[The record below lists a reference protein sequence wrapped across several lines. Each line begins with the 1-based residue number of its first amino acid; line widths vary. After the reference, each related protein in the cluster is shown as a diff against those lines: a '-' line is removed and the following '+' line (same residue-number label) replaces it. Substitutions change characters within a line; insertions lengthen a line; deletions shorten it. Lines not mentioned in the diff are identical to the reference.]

1 MTHDRVLR
9 TGAAAIALA
18 VVLKIFTSVPL
29 PTKLFNA
36 QSVSRWVIYLETGR
50 ILAETVPATQATEPT
65 PTVIE
70 KEPPEEP
77 RRLSFSPS
85 AGDLV
90 NIRSSWDCALTPRE
104 LVMEKLD
111 WDLTGDEPTVLI
123 YHTHAMESYTPQTG
137 EDYTE
142 EVPFRTADLDYNMVS
157 IGTRLAELLENAG
170 ISVLHDTT
178 LHDAASYNGSYA
190 SSRETVE
197 KYLAQYPS
205 IRLVLDIHR
214 DAAEDGSGHQVAATA
229 ETAQG
234 DTARLMLVLGSEAGG
249 LYNPNWQEN
258 YALAVKLQ
266 VVLEQE
272 SPGLC
277 RELHLTDQ
285 RYNQDLSP
293 GALLIEVGAAGNSH
307 DEALRAMTPL
317 AEAIAA
323 LSKGAN

>member
-85 AGDLV
+85 DGDLV
-90 NIRSSWDCALTPRE
+90 NIRSSWDCTLTPRE
-104 LVMEKLD
+104 LVMEPLD

-266 VVLEQE
+266 AVLEQE

-323 LSKGAN
+323 LAKGAN

>member
-85 AGDLV
+85 DGDLV

-111 WDLTGDEPTVLI
+111 WDLTVDEPTVLI

-214 DAAEDGSGHQVAATA
+214 DAAEDGSGHQVATTA

-266 VVLEQE
+266 AVLEQE

-293 GALLIEVGAAGNSH
+293 GALLIEVGAAGNTH
-307 DEALRAMTPL
+307 EEALRAMTPL

>member
-85 AGDLV
+85 DGELV
-90 NIRSSWDCALTPRE
+90 NIRSSWDCALTPWE
-104 LVMEKLD
+104 LIMEPLD

-214 DAAEDGSGHQVAATA
+214 DAAEDGSGHQVATTA

-266 VVLEQE
+266 AVLEQE

-323 LSKGAN
+323 LAKGAN

>member
-50 ILAETVPATQATEPT
+50 ILAETVPTTPATEPA

-85 AGDLV
+85 DGDLV

-157 IGTRLAELLENAG
+157 IGTRLAELLEKAG

-190 SSRETVE
+190 SSRETAE
-197 KYLAQYPS
+197 GYLAQYPS

-214 DAAEDGSGHQVAATA
+214 DAAEDGNGHQVAATA

-266 VVLEQE
+266 AVLEQN

-277 RELHLTDQ
+277 RELRLTDQ

-293 GALLIEVGAAGNSH
+293 GALLIEVGAAGNTH
-307 DEALRAMTPL
+307 EEALRAMTPL

-323 LSKGAN
+323 LAKGAN

>member
-50 ILAETVPATQATEPT
+50 ILAEAVPATQATEPT

-85 AGDLV
+85 DGELV

-123 YHTHAMESYTPQTG
+123 YHTHAMESYTPQAG

-214 DAAEDGSGHQVAATA
+214 DAAEDGSGHQVATTA

-266 VVLEQE
+266 AVLEQE

-323 LSKGAN
+323 LAKGAN

>member
-36 QSVSRWVIYLETGR
+36 QSVSRWVLYLETGR
-50 ILAETVPATQATEPT
+50 ILGETVPATQATEPT

-85 AGDLV
+85 DGELV

-104 LVMEKLD
+104 LVMEPLD

-214 DAAEDGSGHQVAATA
+214 DAAEDGSGHQVATTA

-266 VVLEQE
+266 AVLEQE

>member
-85 AGDLV
+85 DGDLV

-266 VVLEQE
+266 AVLEQE

-307 DEALRAMTPL
+307 EEALRAMTPL

-323 LSKGAN
+323 LAKGAN